1 MTSHREQM
9 GADPGL
15 AFCPF
20 MPTYRAPSIMLVEGR
35 GTEVWD
41 REGKRYLD
49 FVGGLAVQALG
60 HAHPEVAEAVAEQAA
75 KLVQVSNLWAN
86 EHAHHVA
93 LTLDRLIATAIT
105 TPADG
110 PGGGVRGVS
119 PGDGPGRGRGPAEGR
134 RMGLGPHPGEQYG
147 CSFLCNSGAEANEL
161 AFKLARKW
169 AGHGRYGVVTTYGS
183 FHGRTLAALAAC
195 GQPDKHE
202 PFAPMPEGF
211 RYVAR
216 DDVVALEGALDP
228 SVAAIH
234 LEPVQ
239 GEGGVWPNSQA
250 FMDAAGRLADERDL
264 LLMVDEVQSGLCR
277 TGRWFAFE
285 HYGAAPDVVCLAKA
299 LGNGLPI
306 GAVWARREVAACLEP
321 GDHGSTFG
329 GNALTTAAA
338 RKVLEIMERD
348 DLPARA
354 AALGDTMTGALSEL
368 PRVTGVRGMGG
379 MLAAELDGQ
388 ISKQVAAR
396 AADAGLLVNAITPT
410 ALRFTPPLTTSADQ
424 VDEASAILSTILSG
438 ALP

>member
-60 HAHPEVAEAVAEQAA
+60 HAHPEVAEAVAGQAA

-86 EHAHHVA
+86 EHAHEVA
-93 LTLDRLIATAIT
+93 LTLDRLIGTAISGAAPGSVRT
-105 TPADG
+105 NPRGFVLTDPEG
-110 PGGGVRGVS
+110 PQ
-119 PGDGPGRGRGPAEGR
+119 
-134 RMGLGPHPGEQYG
+134 PGEQQG
-147 CSFLCNSGAEANEL
+147 QTFFCNSGAEANEL

-211 RYVAR
+211 RHVAR
-216 DDVVALEGALDP
+216 DDVAALEGALDP

-239 GEGGVWPNSQA
+239 GEGGVWPASEA
-250 FMDAAGRLADERDL
+250 FMGAARRLADERGL

-285 HYGAAPDVVCLAKA
+285 HYGALPDVVCLAKA
-299 LGNGLPI
+299 LGNGMPI
-306 GAVWARREVAACLEP
+306 GAVWARREVAECLDA

-329 GNALTTAAA
+329 GNALATAVAH
-338 RKVLEIMERD
+338 KVLEIMERD

-354 AALGDTMTGALSEL
+354 ARLGETMTDALSSL
-368 PRVTGVRGMGG
+368 PRVTGVRGLGC
-379 MLAAELDGQ
+379 MLAAELDGE
-388 ISKQVAAR
+388 ISKDVAAC

-410 ALRFTPPLTTSADQ
+410 ALRFTPPLTTSPDQ
-424 VDEASAILSTILSG
+424 VDEAAAILAPILSG
-438 ALP
+438 ASP

>member
-93 LTLDRLIATAIT
+93 LTLDRLISTA
-105 TPADG
+105 
-110 PGGGVRGVS
+110 V
-119 PGDGPGRGRGPAEGR
+119 
-134 RMGLGPHPGEQYG
+134 GLDPDVQHG